1 MVRVSGLEDRV
12 AVVTGAAGG
21 IGREIVVALA
31 ANGAR
36 VAGLDLVR
44 PAYDGVVGYE
54 CDVSDE
60 KAVDAAFAAVE
71 ADLGPATVL
80 VLNAGIFPIT
90 PFEEISVELWN
101 RTLATNLTGG
111 FLCARR
117 ALPGMRA
124 AGYGRVL
131 GIGSTAGRTG
141 GVENV
146 AAYAASKAGIMTL
159 VKSIATEY
167 APYGITSN
175 ALAPAFIETE
185 MIRERREYATNIP
198 VGRLGRPEEVA
209 AVAVLLCSAE
219 AAYMTGEIL
228 DINGGL
234 HID

>member
-1 MVRVSGLEDRV
+1 MIRVSGLEGRV

-21 IGREIVVALA
+21 IGREIVLALA

-44 PAYDGVVGYE
+44 PAYPEVVGYE

-60 KAVDAAFAAVE
+60 NAVDAAFAAVE
-71 ADLGPATVL
+71 GDLGPATVL
-80 VLNAGIFPIT
+80 VLNAGIFPIV
-90 PFEEISVELWN
+90 PFEEISLELWN
-101 RTLATNLTGG
+101 RTLATNITGA

-141 GVENV
+141 GAENV

-159 VKSIATEY
+159 MKSIATEY
-167 APYGITSN
+167 APHGITAN
-175 ALAPAFIETE
+175 ALAPAFIETD
-185 MIRERREYATNIP
+185 MIRERREYARSIP

-209 AVAVLLCSAE
+209 AVAVLLCSTE
-219 AAYMTGEIL
+219 AAYMTGEIV
-228 DINGGL
+228 DVNGGF